1 MLLLL
6 AEDDPKIA
14 KLLLHLLRK
23 DGYQV
28 DYAKDG
34 EEALMYAGMNTY
46 ELMILDWMMPYMSG
60 IDVCRNLRAQNY
72 AGGLL
77 MLTAKDTLDDKVI
90 GLEAG
95 ADDYL
100 VKPFEY
106 RELKARIVALARRS
120 ERQLQKDTITKG
132 VFGISRILQIAYYK
146 GRSISLSK
154 REFQLFS
161 LLFENQGNPVPRGL
175 IIDKVWGI
183 DGEVSD
189 NNLDAF
195 IRLLRKKLKFY
206 EGRPTIIN
214 VRGIGFKLEVY
225 DVPTNAD

>member
-1 MLLLL
+1 MLILL

-14 KLLLHLLRK
+14 KLLLKLLDG

-34 EEALMYAGMNTY
+34 EEALMYSELNSY
-46 ELMILDWMMPYMSG
+46 ELIILDWMMPVLSG
-60 IDVCRNLRAQNY
+60 VAVCSQLREKGY
-72 AGGLL
+72 VGGIL

-106 RELKARIVALARRS
+106 RELKARIVALSRRS
-120 ERQLQKDTITKG
+120 HRQIQRDIVTKG
-132 VFGISRILQIAYYK
+132 IFSINRTLHTAYHK
-146 GRSISLSK
+146 GRSMDLSK
-154 REFQLFS
+154 REYQLFS
-161 LLFENQGNPVPRGL
+161 LLFENNGNAVPRAL

-195 IRLLRKKLKFY
+195 IRLLRRKLRSFESRQVIK
-206 EGRPTIIN
+206 N
-214 VRGIGFKLEVY
+214 VRGIGYKMEVY
-225 DVPTNAD
+225 DV